1 MVVQALLLIQRNI
14 KDDINADMKG
24 KTRKIMYNET
34 IMILTILTLIVAP
47 TTTII
52 VAIVN
57 TKTVNKKLLEAQT
70 DSEKQKKVA
79 NIYYERRAESLL
91 GLYSS
96 ISLEY
101 NSIYNLL
108 FWILKLQTDEF
119 ARPEEIHKS
128 YLELLSKNNE
138 LCKDALQSKI
148 FLNEKSYDNIYNFVS
163 RSQEYV
169 SVIVD
174 CFEAYKNISSDL
186 NEKDNANYE
195 KQRINFIQEVALK
208 EVSVKFQ
215 LWENEVTQDLNK
227 IKNEIK
233 EVLKSQEIL

>member
-1 MVVQALLLIQRNI
+1 
-14 KDDINADMKG
+14 MKG
-24 KTRKIMYNET
+24 KDSKIMYNET

-47 TTTII
+47 ATTII
-52 VAIVN
+52 VAMVN
-57 TKTVNKKLLEAQT
+57 TKTVNKKLIKTQI

-79 NIYYERRAESLL
+79 NIYYERRAETLL
-91 GLYSS
+91 SLYSS

-108 FWILKLQTDEF
+108 YWILQLQTDEF

-128 YLELLSKNNE
+128 YLELLSKNDE
-138 LCKDALQSKI
+138 LCKEALQSKI
-148 FLNEKSYDNIYNFVS
+148 FLNEKSYDNIHDFVS

-174 CFEAYKNISSDL
+174 CFESYKHISSDL
-186 NEKDNANYE
+186 NEKDNADYQ
-195 KQRINFIQEVALK
+195 KHRINFIQEVALK
-208 EVSVKFQ
+208 QVSLKFQ
-215 LWENEVTQDLNK
+215 LWEKEVTQDLDK
-227 IKNEIK
+227 IKNELK